1 MYTQPV
7 IPLGLGGGGGS
18 TKLAVRLVEAPG
30 IPHGMANERSFEL
43 ERAFESFMVS
53 IDLEERRGRVDVAL
67 DVAAGDAA
75 A

>member
-1 MYTQPV
+1 
-7 IPLGLGGGGGS
+7 
-18 TKLAVRLVEAPG
+18 
-30 IPHGMANERSFEL
+30 MANERSFEL